1 MWLCIFFYASKWKSF
16 RCVWTT
22 LYLLVINCNVWP
34 NCVTNSPADQ
44 QPSMCMWRRDLL
56 KWTVRVFMQGSEVR
70 VNFVVMRAA
79 ETHEEGGSSREGQ
92 HSRAARRPEPQYF
105 RRHSTYV
112 KVLLKV
118 VKPMLKAIIS
128 TLIWTLV
135 VLVSV
140 SYKYWMWLY
149 TQCNS
154 NDHSFE
160 SPTCTIHCQWK
171 QTATHRFGEKR
182 WEQTPALL
190 RGDESPSPGPPSVL
204 IKRPGCCSFCH
215 YRPTVLLFLAV
226 SLRGEDQSW

>member
-1 MWLCIFFYASKWKSF
+1 
-16 RCVWTT
+16 
-22 LYLLVINCNVWP
+22 
-34 NCVTNSPADQ
+34 
-44 QPSMCMWRRDLL
+44 
-56 KWTVRVFMQGSEVR
+56 MQGSEVR

-79 ETHEEGGSSREGQ
+79 ETQEEGGSSREGQ

-118 VKPMLKAIIS
+118 VKPMLKVIIS

-154 NDHSFE
+154 NDYSFE

-182 WEQTPALL
+182 WEQTPASL

-226 SLRGEDQSW
+226 SLRGRGSKLVTVSFLLQCRACSSCWGGGGRSLTSPRASLLMVYRLQRETRRLVEAVTFHTFFPTRA